1 MTHPAAMG
9 EVVVV
14 LMGVSGSGKSTIG
27 ERLAADIGCDFLEG
41 DDFHPAA
48 NVAKMKQGI
57 ALTTRDREPWLNSIA
72 AKIDELLLIKK
83 SAVFSCS
90 ALQRSYRDVIVGN
103 RPHVALVYL
112 KGDHDLI
119 KHRLQGRHGHFMPAT
134 LLKSQFDTLEEP
146 TPDEHPIVADVA
158 LPPPDIC
165 NLIMRQLEERFGAR
179 RRSA

>member
-1 MTHPAAMG
+1 MTIPARMG

-27 ERLAADIGCDFLEG
+27 ERLAADLGCAFLEG

-48 NVAKMKQGI
+48 NVAKMKKGI
-57 ALTTRDREPWLNSIA
+57 ALTTADRRPWLSGIA
-72 AKIDELLLIKK
+72 AKIDELLLAKR

-90 ALQRSYRDVIVGN
+90 ALQRGYRDIIIGN
-103 RPHVALVYL
+103 RRHVALVYL
-112 KGDHDLI
+112 KGSYDLI
-119 KHRLQGRHGHFMPAT
+119 MRRLEGRHGHFMPAS

-146 TPDEHPIVADVA
+146 APDEHPIVAEIA
-158 LPPPDIC
+158 LTPPEIC
-165 NLIMRQLEERFGAR
+165 AVIMRQLEMRFGAH